1 MGDLVVIDN
10 LTPELLASEPSVIT
24 NACKTLQTFYNINQT
39 TSIILDAVI
48 KEITKSGKDFSNE
61 TIIALS
67 HSLKWMYSH
76 NSYVLES
83 LEDKMYRGDTDM
95 IRDTSRLLISEMGG
109 SNAIKKLEVKSLIKD
124 GYNQQ
129 INRSQEEVENMFHV
143 TIIDAKRG
151 FNISMAMEIIVF
163 FTGIVS
169 LMVLINYTYKIF
181 PSIEDVERKSFGTLF
196 YCLSLF
202 CLIYLFWDK
211 DPYALITGF
220 FIMTFG
226 DGLAGLIG
234 KSFNSKS
241 WIFFKQ
247 KKSLFGTMTM
257 FLTSLIV
264 VCSIGYA
271 QQNSLNLN
279 YFTIAFFAT
288 LLEQFSVLGIDNFI
302 VPISSALFFNFFITS

>member
-1 MGDLVVIDN
+1 MLDFTLV
-10 LTPELLASEPSVIT
+10 LAYIF
-24 NACKTLQTFYNINQT
+24 LIFLI
-39 TSIILDAVI
+39 SIIYKRFNPKNKEGIRKIIHIGIGPLIPLAKFLDI
-48 KEITKSGKDFSNE
+48 DQNS
-61 TIIALS
+61 AL
-67 HSLKWMYSH
+67 
-76 NSYVLES
+76 
-83 LEDKMYRGDTDM
+83 
-95 IRDTSRLLISEMGG
+95 I
-109 SNAIKKLEVKSLIKD
+109 
-124 GYNQQ
+124 
-129 INRSQEEVENMFHV
+129 
-143 TIIDAKRG
+143 
-151 FNISMAMEIIVF
+151 
-163 FTGIVS
+163 FTGIISVIVF
-169 LMVLINYTYKIF
+169 LNYKYRIF
-181 PSIEDVERKSFGTLF
+181 PTIEDVERKSYGTLF

-202 CLIYLFWDK
+202 ILIYLFWDK
-211 DPYALITGF
+211 DPYSLITGF

-226 DGLAGLIG
+226 DGLAGLIC

>member
-1 MGDLVVIDN
+1 MI
-10 LTPELLASEPSVIT
+10 
-24 NACKTLQTFYNINQT
+24 KF
-39 TSIILDAVI
+39 AVI
-48 KEITKSGKDFSNE
+48 FLYLFLIFSVSVVFKKFNDDSKEIVRK
-61 TIIALS
+61 IIHIGIGPLIPIAQFLKIDQNSALIF
-67 HSLKWMYSH
+67 
-76 NSYVLES
+76 
-83 LEDKMYRGDTDM
+83 T
-95 IRDTSRLLISEMGG
+95 
-109 SNAIKKLEVKSLIKD
+109 
-124 GYNQQ
+124 
-129 INRSQEEVENMFHV
+129 
-143 TIIDAKRG
+143 
-151 FNISMAMEIIVF
+151 VF
-163 FTGIVS
+163 IS
-169 LMVLINYTYKIF
+169 LMVLINYAYKLF
-181 PSIEDVERKSFGTLF
+181 PTIEDVERKSYGTLF

-202 CLIYLFWDK
+202 ILIYLFWDK
-211 DPYALITGF
+211 DPYALISGF

-234 KSFNSKS
+234 KSLNSKS

>member
-1 MGDLVVIDN
+1 MIKF
-10 LTPELLASEPSVIT
+10 SVILLYLFSIFLISIVF
-24 NACKTLQTFYNINQT
+24 KKYNKD
-39 TSIILDAVI
+39 S
-48 KEITKSGKDFSNE
+48 KEIVRK
-61 TIIALS
+61 IIHIGIGPLIPIAQFLRIDQNSAL
-67 HSLKWMYSH
+67 
-76 NSYVLES
+76 
-83 LEDKMYRGDTDM
+83 
-95 IRDTSRLLISEMGG
+95 I
-109 SNAIKKLEVKSLIKD
+109 
-124 GYNQQ
+124 
-129 INRSQEEVENMFHV
+129 
-143 TIIDAKRG
+143 
-151 FNISMAMEIIVF
+151 
-163 FTGIVS
+163 FTGIIS
-169 LMVLINYTYKIF
+169 LMVFINYSYKLF
-181 PSIEDVERKSFGTLF
+181 PTIEDVERKSYGTLF

-202 CLIYLFWDK
+202 ILIYLFWDK
-211 DPYALITGF
+211 DSYALNTGV

-279 YFTIAFFAT
+279 FFTIAFFAT

-302 VPISSALFFNFFITS
+302 VPISSALFFNFFITN

>member
-1 MGDLVVIDN
+1 LIKF
-10 LTPELLASEPSVIT
+10 A
-24 NACKTLQTFYNINQT
+24 
-39 TSIILDAVI
+39 IILAYIFSILLVSIVFKKFYEDSR
-48 KEITKSGKDFSNE
+48 EIVRKIIHIG
-61 TIIALS
+61 IGPLIPIALY
-67 HSLKWMYSH
+67 LKIDQ
-76 NSYVLES
+76 NSA
-83 LEDKMYRGDTDM
+83 
-95 IRDTSRLLISEMGG
+95 LI
-109 SNAIKKLEVKSLIKD
+109 
-124 GYNQQ
+124 
-129 INRSQEEVENMFHV
+129 
-143 TIIDAKRG
+143 
-151 FNISMAMEIIVF
+151 
-163 FTGIVS
+163 FTGIIS
-169 LMVLINYTYKIF
+169 IMILINYNYKLV
-181 PSIEDVERKSFGTLF
+181 PTIEDVERKSYGTIF

-202 CLIYLFWDK
+202 TLIWLFWDK
-211 DPYALITGF
+211 NPYALITGF

-247 KKSLFGTMTM
+247 KKSLFGTTTM

-271 QQNSLNLN
+271 QQNSFNLN